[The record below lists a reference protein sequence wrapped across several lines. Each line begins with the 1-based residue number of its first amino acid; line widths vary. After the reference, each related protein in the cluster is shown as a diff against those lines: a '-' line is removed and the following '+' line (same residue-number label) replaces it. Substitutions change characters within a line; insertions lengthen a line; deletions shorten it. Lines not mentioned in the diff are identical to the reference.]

1 MAASRAYAGAMGT
14 NPGVLQ
20 RAVTRLA
27 SSAKE
32 HEAQELQK
40 DCVQMGAVPV
50 SELPDRELV
59 RVAGTLRTVTL
70 RPRAGVPALV
80 AELYDGSGSIS
91 LVWLGRQADRGNRAG
106 PGADRVRA
114 GHPRPRAAGHL
125 QPALRA
131 ATGRSRVSD
140 SHPPEPALAT
150 EVDAA
155 TVEEVV
161 RHRLSSGARRPP
173 RHGSRAPSLPSAS
186 PSRS

>member
-1 MAASRAYAGAMGT
+1 MGN
-14 NPGVLQ
+14 NPGVLR

-40 DCVQMGAVPV
+40 GCVELGAVAV

-91 LVWLGRQADRGNRAG
+91 LVWLGRRQI
-106 PGADRVRA
+106 PGIE
-114 GHPRPRAAGHL
+114 P
-125 QPALRA
+125 
-131 ATGRSRVSD
+131 GRSLVASGRVTRD
-140 SHPPEPALAT
+140 HDQPVIFNPRYELRPA
-150 EVDAA
+150 
-155 TVEEVV
+155 
-161 RHRLSSGARRPP
+161 GAE
-173 RHGSRAPSLPSAS
+173 
-186 PSRS
+186 